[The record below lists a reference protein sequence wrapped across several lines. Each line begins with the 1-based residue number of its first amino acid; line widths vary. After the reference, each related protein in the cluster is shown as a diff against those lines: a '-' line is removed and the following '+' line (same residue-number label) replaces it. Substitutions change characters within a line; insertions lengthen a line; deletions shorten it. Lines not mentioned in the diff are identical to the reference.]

1 MPGKTAP
8 VYKNMRHMRRNFCY
22 ASFQSHPTF
31 NLIFASKTNK
41 RTEMKR
47 IVLSMLLAL
56 GSVAFCMAQEM
67 QEVVYLK
74 NGSIIRGTIIEQVPD
89 KSLKIQTN
97 DGSIFAYEM
106 AEVEKITKEQA
117 TAYENNKRLTP
128 NGNGVKRGY
137 RGFVDLGYA
146 TGTYYN
152 GTNRMEV
159 LTSHGYQF
167 NPYIYAGLGTGL
179 HYYFGEDYG
188 EDDFIW
194 AVPIFANFRADFMN
208 KKIAPFL
215 DLKIGYIRYND
226 ANGFYLSPTVGYRFG
241 FNSNLALNI
250 GVGYNLQQYHRNSD
264 VSYLLHHAS
273 FKLGLEF

>member
-1 MPGKTAP
+1 MPIPT
-8 VYKNMRHMRRNFCY
+8 KNLLTRRNFCY

-106 AEVEKITKEQA
+106 AEVDKITKEQA

-146 TGTYYN
+146 IGRLYN
-152 GTNRMEV
+152 GPKNRMEV
-159 LTSHGYQF
+159 TTSHGYQF
-167 NPYIYAGLGTGL
+167 NPYIYAGLGTGF
-179 HYYFGEDYG
+179 HYYFGDDYIG
-188 EDDFIW
+188 DDFIW

-215 DLKIGYIRYND
+215 DLKIGYIIYND
-226 ANGFYLSPTVGYRFG
+226 ANGFYLSPTFGYRFG
-241 FNSNLALNI
+241 LKSNLALNV
-250 GVGYNLQQYHRNSD
+250 GVGYNLQQAKIK
-264 VSYLLHHAS
+264 SYGGGMTFSHHAS

>member
-1 MPGKTAP
+1 MPDKTAP

-146 TGTYYN
+146 TGTYYD
-152 GTNRMEV
+152 GLKNRMEV

-167 NPYIYAGLGTGL
+167 NPYIYTGLGAGI
-179 HYYFGEDYG
+179 HYYYG
-188 EDDFIW
+188 EVDCIW
-194 AVPIFANFRADFMN
+194 IPIFVNFRADFLN
-208 KKIAPFL
+208 KKITPFL
-215 DLKIGYIRYND
+215 DFKIGYTIGNND
-226 ANGFYLSPTVGYRFG
+226 TNGFYLSPTVGYRFG

-250 GVGYNLQQYHRNSD
+250 GVGYNMQQARIKYLNSHE
-264 VSYLLHHAS
+264 SELLHHVS